1 MANLIGKRYAYAL
14 FEAGLELNKLERFK
28 DDITNIANILMEEDN
43 FKKILS
49 HPKVSKGE
57 KKELLN
63 NVFKDLISVE
73 VLNFLYILVDKRRE
87 KSILEINKEFI
98 KLYNE
103 HENIA
108 EVTVVTSVTMN
119 EKAKEKLTITLQK
132 RLNKKIKLKNI
143 VDKDI
148 IGGVLLKIGNKV
160 IDGTVKG
167 QLQEIEK
174 AIKGA

>member
-14 FEAGLELNKLERFK
+14 FEAGLELDKLEKFK
-28 DDITNIANILMEEDN
+28 DDISKVSNILMEEIGL
-43 FKKILS
+43 KKVLS
-49 HPKVSKGE
+49 HPKVSKNE

-63 NVFKDLISVE
+63 NIFKDLISPE

-103 HENIA
+103 HKNIV

-119 EKAKEKLTITLQK
+119 EKAKEKLAKTLQN

-160 IDGTVKG
+160 VDGTIKG
-167 QLQEIEK
+167 QLQEMEK